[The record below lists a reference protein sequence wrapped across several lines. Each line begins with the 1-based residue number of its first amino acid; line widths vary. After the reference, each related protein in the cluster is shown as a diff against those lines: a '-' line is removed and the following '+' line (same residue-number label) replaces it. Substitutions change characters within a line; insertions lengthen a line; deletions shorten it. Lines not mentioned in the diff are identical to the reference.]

1 MKMKFRFN
9 VAVRLFLG
17 FSALGIGVLIITFV
31 SLGSM
36 RSIAERIDTIVEEVT
51 PAEASL
57 KLVQIES
64 LNLSRLVSLFFN
76 ERNLESLETIK
87 SDYQLSK
94 SNYQNATSELSGQ
107 LGLLPQLSNESV
119 VLQEISAS
127 VSELLE
133 SIETNMAT
141 YENNLVALQQIEAK
155 RAEVVALNEE
165 LELVLKL
172 FVSDTF
178 DPSAKE
184 LTYEVKSLLERGG
197 SLALQM
203 TFASSLPDFQSA
215 QELFRK
221 FSDSYGSLGF
231 RMLGFARN
239 DDVFKANMQDVAS
252 LASKLVELV
261 QVDGG
266 IGPIQSQ
273 YLQLRASLSTRLDTI
288 QVQLTEN
295 VNQLN
300 GIAERV
306 ADVSSQASVE
316 ATTSRER
323 AEITL
328 VSSALIVIALSA
340 VIGFLVVQSIKR
352 PLNRLRAFIIK
363 VGQGDLTLKV
373 DKHANDELGDI
384 SRAMD
389 DLVAELRDV
398 VADIVQQ
405 SEQVSE
411 VAARTNELAEATQK
425 KSTEQREEV
434 DLSVHSIGEMSS
446 SIKEV
451 ARTAETTSQEM
462 QAGEAE
468 ARNINAGISDTVNS
482 VSELNSK
489 MQEAV
494 DVIHSLDQ
502 GVVSIESILETI
514 QTIAEQTN
522 LLALNAAIEAARAG
536 EQGRGFAVVADEVR
550 TLANRTQASTEEIR
564 SKIEAIQKQSTEAV
578 QTISYSQQ
586 STAETAKT
594 ADSVGA
600 RFNQFMEQI
609 RSLSTANVSI
619 AAAAEEQSATA
630 EEMARL
636 MKTIGELS
644 GETTEITQE
653 VAGGVRSLSLVAV
666 ELDKAVHHFKTK

>member
-1 MKMKFRFN
+1 
-9 VAVRLFLG
+9 
-17 FSALGIGVLIITFV
+17 
-31 SLGSM
+31 
-36 RSIAERIDTIVEEVT
+36 
-51 PAEASL
+51 
-57 KLVQIES
+57 
-64 LNLSRLVSLFFN
+64 
-76 ERNLESLETIK
+76 
-87 SDYQLSK
+87 
-94 SNYQNATSELSGQ
+94 
-107 LGLLPQLSNESV
+107 
-119 VLQEISAS
+119 
-127 VSELLE
+127 
-133 SIETNMAT
+133 
-141 YENNLVALQQIEAK
+141 
-155 RAEVVALNEE
+155 
-165 LELVLKL
+165 
-172 FVSDTF
+172 
-178 DPSAKE
+178 
-184 LTYEVKSLLERGG
+184 
-197 SLALQM
+197 
-203 TFASSLPDFQSA
+203 
-215 QELFRK
+215 
-221 FSDSYGSLGF
+221 
-231 RMLGFARN
+231 
-239 DDVFKANMQDVAS
+239 MQDVAS

-273 YLQLRASLSTRLDTI
+273 YLQLRASLSTRLDSI
-288 QVQLTEN
+288 QVQLTQN

-306 ADVSSQASVE
+306 ADLSNQASAE
-316 ATTSRER
+316 ATSSRER

-328 VSSALIVIALSA
+328 VSSALIVIVLSV
-340 VIGFLVVQSIKR
+340 VIGYLVVQSIKK

-389 DLVAELRDV
+389 NLVAELRDV
-398 VADIVQQ
+398 VSDIVQQ
-405 SEQVSE
+405 TEQISE
-411 VAARTNELAEATQK
+411 VASRTNQLAEATQR

-434 DLSVHSIGEMSS
+434 DMSVHSIGEMSS

-468 ARNINAGISDTVNS
+468 AQNINAGISDTVNS

-594 ADSVGA
+594 ADTVGE

-609 RSLSTANVSI
+609 RSLSTSNVSI

-644 GETTEITQE
+644 GETTQITQD
-653 VAGGVRSLSLVAV
+653 VAESVRSLSLVAV
-666 ELDKAVHHFKTK
+666 ELDKAVHHFKTQ

>member
-1 MKMKFRFN
+1 
-9 VAVRLFLG
+9 VAVRLGLG
-17 FSALGIGVLIITFV
+17 FSALVVGVLIITVV
-31 SLGSM
+31 SMGSM
-36 RSIAERIDTIVEEVT
+36 RTIAERINTIVEEVA
-51 PAEASL
+51 PAEGSL
-57 KLVQIES
+57 KQVQIES

-76 ERNLESLETIK
+76 ERDLDTLATIK
-87 SDYQLSK
+87 NDYQLSK
-94 SNYQNATSELSGQ
+94 ASYQNATVDLSQQ
-107 LGLLPQLSNESV
+107 LALLPSLSNESQQ
-119 VLQEISAS
+119 LQEISLS
-127 VSELLE
+127 VTELLD
-133 SIETNMAT
+133 SIETNMGT
-141 YENNLVALQQIEAK
+141 YESNLVALQQIEAK
-155 RAEVVALNEE
+155 RMEVVALNEE

-172 FVSDTF
+172 FVDDTF

-203 TFASSLPDFQSA
+203 TFASSLPDFQAA
-215 QELFRK
+215 QELFRE
-221 FSDSYGSLGF
+221 FSDAYGALGF

-239 DDVFKANMQDVAS
+239 DEFFKANMQDVAA

-273 YLQLRASLSTRLDTI
+273 YLQLRASLSARLDAI
-288 QVQLTEN
+288 QVQLTQN

-306 ADVSSQASVE
+306 ADLSSQASAE
-316 ATTSRER
+316 ATSSRER

-328 VSSALIVIALSA
+328 VSSALIVIVLSV
-340 VIGFLVVQSIKR
+340 VIGYLVVQSIKK

-389 DLVAELRDV
+389 NLVAELRDV
-398 VADIVQQ
+398 VSDIVQQ
-405 SEQVSE
+405 TEQISE
-411 VAARTNELAEATQK
+411 VASRTNQLAEATQR

-434 DLSVHSIGEMSS
+434 DMSVHSIGEMSS

-468 ARNINAGISDTVNS
+468 AQNINAGISDTVNS

-594 ADSVGA
+594 ADTVGE

-609 RSLSTANVSI
+609 RSLSTSNVSI

-644 GETTEITQE
+644 GETTQITQD
-653 VAGGVRSLSLVAV
+653 VAESVRSLSLVAV
-666 ELDKAVHHFKTK
+666 ELDKAVHHFKTQ

>member
-1 MKMKFRFN
+1 MKMNFRFN
-9 VAVRLFLG
+9 VAVRLGLG
-17 FSALGIGVLIITFV
+17 FSALVVGVLIITVV
-31 SLGSM
+31 SMGSM
-36 RSIAERIDTIVEEVT
+36 RTIAERINTIVEEVA
-51 PAEASL
+51 PAEGSL
-57 KLVQIES
+57 KQVQIES

-76 ERNLESLETIK
+76 ERDLDILANIK
-87 SDYQLSK
+87 NDYQLSK
-94 SNYQNATSELSGQ
+94 ASYQNATADLSQQ
-107 LGLLPQLSNESV
+107 LALLPSLSNESQQ
-119 VLQEISAS
+119 LQEISLN
-127 VSELLE
+127 VTELLDD
-133 SIETNMAT
+133 IETNMNT
-141 YENNLVALQQIEAK
+141 YESNLVALQQIEAK
-155 RAEVVALNEE
+155 RMEVVALNEE
-165 LELVLKL
+165 LELVLTL
-172 FVSDTF
+172 FVDDTF

-203 TFASSLPDFQSA
+203 TFASSLPDFQAA
-215 QELFRK
+215 QELFRE

-231 RMLGFARN
+231 RMLGFARS
-239 DDVFKANMQDVAS
+239 DDIFKANMQDVAS

-273 YLQLRASLSTRLDTI
+273 YLQLRASLSTRLDSI
-288 QVQLTEN
+288 QVQLTQN

-306 ADVSSQASVE
+306 ADLSSQASAE
-316 ATTSRER
+316 ATSSRER

-328 VSSALIVIALSA
+328 VSSALIVIVLSV
-340 VIGFLVVQSIKR
+340 VIGYLVVQSIKK

-389 DLVAELRDV
+389 NLVAELRDV
-398 VADIVQQ
+398 VSDIVQQ
-405 SEQVSE
+405 TEQISE
-411 VAARTNELAEATQK
+411 VASRTNQLAEATQR

-434 DLSVHSIGEMSS
+434 DMSVHSIGEMSS

-468 ARNINAGISDTVNS
+468 AQNINAGISDTVNS

-594 ADSVGA
+594 ADTVGE

-609 RSLSTANVSI
+609 RSLSTSNVSI

-644 GETTEITQE
+644 GETTQITQD
-653 VAGGVRSLSLVAV
+653 VAESVRSLSLVAV
-666 ELDKAVHHFKTK
+666 ELDKAVHHFKTQ